1 MQHAQPSVVPVL
13 RPALAEPPDSRLTV
27 RSRTGSGDE
36 TDLQLAGE
44 LDVRTVGLLREATV
58 THLKTGH
65 RRLRLDLSGITWC
78 DNASLY
84 TLLGVRGAVHAAQGH
99 LELTAASETVNRA
112 LARTGVGP
120 RLHPCPGASL
130 CPRMPA
136 RPAPAPDREPP
147 PAGPHPHRTFWRG
160 SCGDPL
166 CWDPT
171 EPRPKPIGPSFGADA
186 FTR

>member
-1 MQHAQPSVVPVL
+1 MASVL
-13 RPALAEPPDSRLTV
+13 RRGLEEPPDSRLTV
-27 RSRTGSGDE
+27 RSRTDAGDE

-44 LDVRTVGLLREATV
+44 LDVHTVSLLREATV

-84 TLLGVRGAVHAAQGH
+84 TLLGVRGAVHAAQGQ
-99 LELTAASETVNRA
+99 LELTAASETVDRA

-120 RLHPCPGASL
+120 RLHPCPGSPP
-130 CPRMPA
+130 CPHGPA
-136 RPAPAPDREPP
+136 HLAAGDGGPLPAVPRPP
-147 PAGPHPHRTFWRG
+147 RTFWRG

-166 CWDPT
+166 CRDPA
-171 EPRPKPIGPSFGADA
+171 ESRPWRPPAN
-186 FTR
+186 